1 MQLSYEGNPGVLIV
15 DHQNY
20 TLKEMHWH
28 SPSEHQIDGIQY
40 ALSSSLGSQI
50 AIQWPGPCLL
60 KVASPST
67 HYLKLYFLNLFQKSN
82 LH

>member
-40 ALSSSLGSQI
+40 ALSPSLGSQI
-50 AIQWPGPCLL
+50 AIQWP
-60 KVASPST
+60 
-67 HYLKLYFLNLFQKSN
+67 
-82 LH
+82 